1 MDFDKIINEILLEN
15 MQLKEDARLYSMLKQ
30 IIKSELLIPHNLIS
44 KPDDEYDI
52 DYQSRLKAAQMI
64 ASEFKKLTGK
74 DINAQHSQPKVK
86 DEK

>member
-44 KPDDEYDI
+44 KPNDEYDI
-52 DYQSRLKAAQMI
+52 DYQSRLKVAQMI

-74 DINAQHSQPKVK
+74 DINAQHSQPNV
-86 DEK
+86 EGEN